1 MSSINYCFTI
11 CRATDEKLQEETP
24 STPSSPETHFFGR
37 AFAFTSLTELFTT
50 AHDLPFIE

>member
-11 CRATDEKLQEETP
+11 CRGTDEKLQEETP

-37 AFAFTSLTELFTT
+37 ALAFTSLTELFTT